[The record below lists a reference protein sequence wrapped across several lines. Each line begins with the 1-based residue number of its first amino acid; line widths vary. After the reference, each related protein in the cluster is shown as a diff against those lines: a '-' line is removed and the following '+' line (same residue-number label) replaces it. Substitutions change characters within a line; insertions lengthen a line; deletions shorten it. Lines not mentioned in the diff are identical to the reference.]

1 MVFREDIRS
10 VACTTTTCPSPVCR
24 SGRLLSFAGGSL
36 QKCMYS
42 PMQIRS
48 MRSLGNAGRPGPTD
62 TRLGT
67 AFTVVIA
74 PLGLASGSPVRAVS
88 LVPALPSHAMS
99 LLAGKSLPAANVRSP
114 TAASSSACRS
124 LPPFYVT
131 PERVLDVFR
140 WWKQHN
146 PLYADIETNQDWVV
160 DAIHDDHNL
169 YASLTSVYC
178 LMFLITC
185 QS

>member
-1 MVFREDIRS
+1 MLEGL
-10 VACTTTTCPSPVCR
+10 A
-24 SGRLLSFAGGSL
+24 RL
-36 QKCMYS
+36 
-42 PMQIRS
+42 
-48 MRSLGNAGRPGPTD
+48 T
-62 TRLGT
+62 
-67 AFTVVIA
+67 
-74 PLGLASGSPVRAVS
+74 LGLELPSLSLLPHWDLP
-88 LVPALPSHAMS
+88 LVPQSVLFRWFLHCPAMP

-146 PLYADIETNQDWVV
+146 PMYADIETNEDWVV

-169 YASLTSVYC
+169 YASLTSV
-178 LMFLITC
+178 
-185 QS
+185 